1 MKSFVPQDWCLKIPL
16 KFCGMIHYIR
26 ILWETNIRPLFFQIF
41 QLFNFPIY
49 LLPPSYNI
57 RDYILQICPRQY
69 FISHLLIFVL
79 ASFFIPYPTR
89 SLLYYFIPSTDNF
102 YTILFSRIPSS
113 VPSHVIL
120 IFPFFNKNNI
130 NLFYGVYYRME
141 RVILI
146 GMCKAKSP
154 NHSDASPHQ
163 GIHKQQPSWILNL
176 HIYNVVID
184 VESSCSCEKKTYGF
198 IHVIKHQYASNQT
211 KAS

>member
-1 MKSFVPQDWCLKIPL
+1 MIKISKVGYPHPV
-16 KFCGMIHYIR
+16 G
-26 ILWETNIRPLFFQIF
+26 PDD
-41 QLFNFPIY
+41 
-49 LLPPSYNI
+49 LPPA
-57 RDYILQICPRQY
+57 
-69 FISHLLIFVL
+69 H
-79 ASFFIPYPTR
+79 
-89 SLLYYFIPSTDNF
+89 LLYYFIPSTDIF

-130 NLFYGVYYRME
+130 NLFYGVYYRVE
-141 RVILI
+141 GVILI
-146 GMCKAKSP
+146 GMCKAKPP

-198 IHVIKHQYASNQT
+198 IHVIKHQRSHYLFICALCYLYWDT
-211 KAS
+211 